1 MKTLSGNEVVKALE
15 ARLIQDIAQ
24 VRARG
29 VDPGLAVILVGE
41 NPESQT
47 YVGRKVKT
55 AARLGIHSFDRTLPA
70 NTSQAGLEAVVKELN
85 EDRSVHGVLCQLP
98 LPDHLDETRITRLID
113 PAKDVDCFHPT
124 NFGLLAQGTPR
135 FLPCTPAGIMAMLA
149 HYDISPTGKSV
160 VVLGRSNIVGRPMSL
175 LLSAKGTDA
184 TVTLC
189 HSRTPNLAA
198 VTSAADILVVAI
210 GRPQWI
216 GPEMVGEGAI
226 VIDVGIHRV
235 DDPSRP
241 RGYRLCGDV
250 DFDAVAPKVSAITPV
265 PGGVGPLTVMMLMQN
280 TLYAAQI
287 ALEDETRT

>member
-1 MKTLSGNEVVKALE
+1 
-15 ARLIQDIAQ
+15 
-24 VRARG
+24 
-29 VDPGLAVILVGE
+29 
-41 NPESQT
+41 
-47 YVGRKVKT
+47 
-55 AARLGIHSFDRTLPA
+55 
-70 NTSQAGLEAVVKELN
+70 
-85 EDRSVHGVLCQLP
+85 
-98 LPDHLDETRITRLID
+98 
-113 PAKDVDCFHPT
+113 
-124 NFGLLAQGTPR
+124 
-135 FLPCTPAGIMAMLA
+135 MAMLA